1 MSVFDAGHGAIR
13 SYGFEVRQFYVYI
26 LANHSQRL
34 YVGVTNSLE
43 RRLWE
48 HVHNWSAFSA
58 RYQTKRLVYYEV
70 HPNPMSAIRRE
81 KQLKKLYRAQKIK
94 PIESVKPIWID
105 LAEGWF
111 DPPMDTTELGR

>member
-1 MSVFDAGHGAIR
+1 
-13 SYGFEVRQFYVYI
+13 
-26 LANHSQRL
+26 
-34 YVGVTNSLE
+34 
-43 RRLWE
+43 
-48 HVHNWSAFSA
+48 
-58 RYQTKRLVYYEV
+58 
-70 HPNPMSAIRRE
+70 MSAIRRE